1 MIGLVNLL
9 PWFLATSTALK
20 SYGQRKFDE
29 FGDTIDTL
37 KNVLIALTIG
47 FVVYQISVLVLRVLE
62 LKKK

>member
-20 SYGQRKFDE
+20 SYGERKIDE
-29 FGDTIDTL
+29 FGDTIDTI
-37 KNVLIALTIG
+37 KNILIALTIG
-47 FVVYQISVLVLRVLE
+47 FIVYQISVLVLRVLE